1 MTIQDVAVIGVGAMG
16 APMAMNIHKA
26 GFNLTVCDQSPDA
39 RKPFSEI
46 GARCTES
53 AADCADCDAVII
65 LVATPDQAPCYVFT
79 VNVQCDYHDEIAANG
94 LVRGF
99 VRYNRLGR
107 SSAEVAFLLQSD
119 SDSRVLAS
127 GKITQVFVDPA
138 TRQSIPIPDFFRTN
152 ILARQPELVDPE

>member
-1 MTIQDVAVIGVGAMG
+1 MALQGKKQISTPSRRPFAFDFVIPTHRDISILRITSFMQDELTGFYMDQLGF
-16 APMAMNIHKA
+16 KA
-26 GFNLTVCDQSPDA
+26 
-39 RKPFSEI
+39 
-46 GARCTES
+46 
-53 AADCADCDAVII
+53 
-65 LVATPDQAPCYVFT
+65 ATPDQAPCYVFT

-99 VRYNRLGR
+99 VRYCRLGR
-107 SSAEVAFLLQSD
+107 SSAEVSFLLQSD

-152 ILARQPELVDPE
+152 ILARQPELVNPE